1 MGMSSFMFH
10 KRKEPICIRAFYV
23 FRQTD
28 KLTNWRTDKWKW
40 NWRTDELTNWR
51 TDKWKWNWW
60 TDEADE
66 LMKLTNWRMKMKLM
80 KLTNWRTDKLTN
92 ENETDETDELTNW
105 RTDEWKWNWWNWRTD
120 ELTNWR
126 TDKWKWAP
134 PCETEEGGK
143 KGALCPP
150 SPENKKRSCLF
161 LISKVEIRNK
171 QPHCLKFYN
180 LPHPINTEP

>member
-23 FRQTD
+23 FR
-28 KLTNWRTDKWKW
+28 
-40 NWRTDELTNWR
+40 RTDELTNWQMKMKLMNWWSWWTDELTNENETDELMKLMNWWNWR
-51 TDKWKWNWW
+51 TDEWKWNWW
-60 TDEADE
+60 
-66 LMKLTNWRMKMKLM
+66 
-80 KLTNWRTDKLTN
+80 NWRTDELTN

>member
-40 NWRTDELTNWR
+40 NWRTDELTNENETDELMKLMNWWNLR
-51 TDKWKWNWW
+51 TDEWKWNWW

-66 LMKLTNWRMKMKLM
+66 LMKLTNWR
-80 KLTNWRTDKLTN
+80 TDELTN
-92 ENETDETDELTNW
+92 ENETDELTN
-105 RTDEWKWNWWNWRTD
+105 ENENETD

-126 TDKWKWAP
+126 TDKWKWG
-134 PCETEEGGK
+134 PCEMEEGGK

-150 SPENKKRSCLF
+150 SPENKKRSCLS
-161 LISKVEIRNK
+161 LS
-171 QPHCLKFYN
+171 LK
-180 LPHPINTEP
+180 